1 MSVQVDPRFEQAV
14 DLFNRRSWYEAH
26 DAFEEIWHEM
36 AGPDRRLL
44 QGILQ
49 IAVAHVHLER
59 GNLRGATILL
69 GEGVGRLSS
78 AMFGD
83 LGLNLPLV
91 RDQARM
97 RLEALQREIDPVALP
112 VPELREH
119 S

>member
-1 MSVQVDPRFEQAV
+1 LSAHLDPRFKTAV
-14 DLFNRRSWYEAH
+14 DLFNRRAWYEAH
-26 DAFEEIWHEM
+26 DAFEEIWHET
-36 AGPDRRLL
+36 AGSDRRLL

-78 AMFGD
+78 AESGD
-83 LGLNLPLV
+83 LGLDLPSL
-91 RDQARM
+91 RDQARL
-97 RLEALQREIDPVALP
+97 RLEALQRETDPVALP
-112 VPELREH
+112 FPELHDH

>member
-1 MSVQVDPRFEQAV
+1 MNAQSDPRFQKAV
-14 DLFNRRSWYEAH
+14 DCFNRRAWYEAH
-26 DAFEEIWHEM
+26 DAFEEIWLET

-59 GNLRGATILL
+59 CNLRGATILL

-78 AMFGD
+78 AMPGD
-83 LGLNLPLV
+83 LGLDLPLV
-91 RDQARM
+91 RDQARL
-97 RLEALQREIDPVALP
+97 RLDALQRETDPVALP
-112 VPELREH
+112 VPELRAH

>member
-1 MSVQVDPRFEQAV
+1 MSSHLDPRFKATV
-14 DLFNRRSWYEAH
+14 DLFNRRAWYEAH
-26 DAFEEIWHEM
+26 DAFEEIWHET
-36 AGPDRRLL
+36 AGSDRRLL

-78 AMFGD
+78 AESGD
-83 LGLNLPLV
+83 LGLDLPSL
-91 RDQARM
+91 RDQARL
-97 RLEALQREIDPVALP
+97 RLEALQRETDPVALP
-112 VPELREH
+112 FPELHDH